1 MLRASEVVL
10 VVNNLPNNMDERD
23 SRRIPGSENPLE
35 EGMKTHSSILAWR
48 IPWTEEPGGLQSIGL
63 QRVRMKQLSM
73 HTETLKQE
81 DDRHD
86 AVYVLKYH
94 FAAVWENMPHC
105 RQWRTNKCL
114 TTSYL

>member
-1 MLRASEVVL
+1 M
-10 VVNNLPNNMDERD
+10 VNNLPANMDKRD

-35 EGMKTHSSILAWR
+35 EGMTTHSSILAWR

-63 QRVRMKQLSM
+63 QRVRMKQLSV

-86 AVYVLKYH
+86 AVYVFKISFCSCMGEYASL
-94 FAAVWENMPHC
+94 
-105 RQWRTNKCL
+105 
-114 TTSYL
+114 